1 MTDRRVTLSEAAQI
15 LGVHRNTV
23 RNWVLAGRLPSAEKL
38 TEGDGV
44 ERWTVAEDEI
54 LEIRRDRPR
63 GRTPAGGSLGDEVWV
78 IHDLA
83 IRLADAEAR
92 AARAEASFDE
102 LTKESADRDTQA
114 TSRKDTDGG

>member
-1 MTDRRVTLSEAAQI
+1 MSEAAQI

-23 RNWVLAGRLPSAEKL
+23 RNWVMADRLATAEKQ
-38 TEGDGV
+38 EQADGV

-63 GRTPAGGSLGDEVWV
+63 TKAGDSGSLGDDVWV

-92 AARAEASFDE
+92 AARAEARLEE
-102 LTKESADRDTQA
+102 LTGRAPDLDTSAEDA
-114 TSRKDTDGG
+114 DGD

>member
-23 RNWVLAGRLPSAEKL
+23 RNWVLAGRLATADKQVHA
-38 TEGDGV
+38 DGV
-44 ERWTVAEDEI
+44 ARWTVAEHEV
-54 LEIRRDRPR
+54 LEMRRDRPR
-63 GRTPAGGSLGDEVWV
+63 TKTGDGGSLGDDVWV

-92 AARAEASFDE
+92 AARAEAKLEE
-102 LTKESADRDTQA
+102 LTRRPPDRDT
-114 TSRKDTDGG
+114 SSEDTDGG

>member
-1 MTDRRVTLSEAAQI
+1 MSERRVTLSEAAQI

-38 TEGDGV
+38 AEGDGV
-44 ERWTVAEDEI
+44 ERWTVAEEEI

-63 GRTPAGGSLGDEVWV
+63 GRTRDGGSLGDEVWV

-92 AARAEASFDE
+92 AARAEAKLEE
-102 LTKESADRDTQA
+102 LTGRPPDLDT
-114 TSRKDTDGG
+114 SSEDTDGG

>member
-1 MTDRRVTLSEAAQI
+1 MSERRVTLSEAAQI

-38 TEGDGV
+38 AEGDGV
-44 ERWTVAEDEI
+44 ERWTVAEEEI

-63 GRTPAGGSLGDEVWV
+63 GRTLEGGSLSDDVWV

-92 AARAEASFDE
+92 AARAEAKLEE
-102 LTKESADRDTQA
+102 LTGRPPDLDT
-114 TSRKDTDGG
+114 SSEDTDGE

>member
-1 MTDRRVTLSEAAQI
+1 MTERRITLSEAAQI

-23 RNWVLAGRLPSAEKL
+23 RNWVMANKLTTAEKS
-38 TEGDGV
+38 EQVDGV

-54 LEIRRDRPR
+54 LQIRRDRPR
-63 GRTPAGGSLGDEVWV
+63 TKAEVSGSLGDYVWV

-92 AARAEASFDE
+92 AARAEAKLEE
-102 LTKESADRDTQA
+102 LTGTPPDQDASKDAD
-114 TSRKDTDGG
+114 GE

>member
-1 MTDRRVTLSEAAQI
+1 MTERRVTLSEAAQI

-23 RNWVLAGRLPSAEKL
+23 RNWVLAGRLPSAEKH
-38 TEGDGV
+38 GQGGGV

-63 GRTPAGGSLGDEVWV
+63 GRTPDGGSPGDEVWV

-92 AARAEASFDE
+92 AARAEARLDE
-102 LTKESADRDTQA
+102 LTKGSADRDTGPTA
-114 TSRKDTDGG
+114 MENTDGG

>member
-23 RNWVLAGRLPSAEKL
+23 RNWVLAGRLPGAEKL
-38 TEGDGV
+38 TLGDGV
-44 ERWTVAEDEI
+44 ERWTVAEEEI

-63 GRTPAGGSLGDEVWV
+63 GRTLEGGSLGDEVWV

-92 AARAEASFDE
+92 AARAEARLDE
-102 LTKESADRDTQA
+102 LTKNPTDQDPRSDRD
-114 TSRKDTDGG
+114 GGH

>member
-1 MTDRRVTLSEAAQI
+1 MTERRVTLSEAAQI

-23 RNWVLAGRLPSAEKL
+23 SNWVLAGRLPSAEKL
-38 TEGDGV
+38 AEGDSV

-63 GRTPAGGSLGDEVWV
+63 GRTLEGGSLGDEVWV

-92 AARAEASFDE
+92 AARAEARLEE
-102 LTKESADRDTQA
+102 LRKNPPTRTPDPTA
-114 TSRKDTDGG
+114 RKDTDGG

>member
-1 MTDRRVTLSEAAQI
+1 MSERRVTLSEAAQI

-23 RNWVLAGRLPSAEKL
+23 RNWVLAGRLPSAEKVAR
-38 TEGDGV
+38 GDGV

-63 GRTPAGGSLGDEVWV
+63 TKAGDSGSLGDDVWV

-92 AARAEASFDE
+92 AARAEAKLEDLIQKSP
-102 LTKESADRDTQA
+102 DRYT
-114 TSRKDTDGG
+114 REGTDGG